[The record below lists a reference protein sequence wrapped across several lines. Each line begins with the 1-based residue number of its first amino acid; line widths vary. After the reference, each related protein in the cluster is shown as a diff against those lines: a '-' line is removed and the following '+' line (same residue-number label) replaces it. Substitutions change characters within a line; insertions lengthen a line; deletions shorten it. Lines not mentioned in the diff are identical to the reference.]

1 MDATEL
7 KRLNEEYARII
18 SEENEKIRNRMARCN
33 RVSGRSVVVSKDFIY
48 AIGSNGN
55 YATCEV
61 IGALDR
67 AARIPDDRAIELC
80 KEFHAENGYGKI
92 EWQCMGVKEYLRRLL
107 EQNERTLAY
116 LNGEAKL

>member
-1 MDATEL
+1 MNATEFQ
-7 KRLNEEYARII
+7 KMNADFARII
-18 SEENEKIRNRMARCN
+18 SEENEKIRNRMDRP
-33 RVSGRSVVVSKDFIY
+33 RSGRSVVVSKDFVY

-80 KEFHAENGYGKI
+80 KEFHAENGYGPI
-92 EWQCMGVKEYLRRLL
+92 EWQRMGVKEYLRRLL